1 MASGM
6 VPCQVCGNDIDQD
19 LRICPYCEEQQDLF
33 AGLDVVPAPSME
45 KARQCS
51 RSAAALQPSSE
62 QSASGRAPLAERDFH
77 KVVNLEAGRP
87 IVETALR
94 RLQTEL
100 ATSRRE
106 NLRVLTIIHGYGSS
120 GKGGVI
126 GVECRKF
133 LEYLKGSGAIN
144 TFIPGE
150 DFSRRSGPTRDL
162 LRRFP
167 RLADNVNLNRGNRG
181 ITLVVL

>member
-6 VPCQVCGNDIDQD
+6 VPCQVCGNDIDQG
-19 LRICPYCEEQQDLF
+19 LRICPYCEEEQGLL
-33 AGLDVVPAPSME
+33 AGLGATPD
-45 KARQCS
+45 
-51 RSAAALQPSSE
+51 
-62 QSASGRAPLAERDFH
+62 APLAEPGQCPGPAANLQPFESPARTLFGGDVFH

-87 IVETALR
+87 FVETALR
-94 RLQTEL
+94 KLQMEL
-100 ATSRRE
+100 ANSRRQ

-120 GKGGVI
+120 GKGGAI
-126 GVECRKF
+126 KVECRRF

-167 RLADNVNLNRGNRG
+167 RLADNVHLNRGNRG